1 MISAYLRKG
10 GGGGMFMF
18 RCVAGESV
26 EPLHLWEKSSQ
37 SSGKWLTSVVVV
49 FLSSGPL
56 HINSRPLQAYRV
68 FFFSCP
74 WIIYFLICPV
84 YLAAFGWQIFT
95 FKKVYMFAL
104 TYIFI
109 SYNEIHKAKLNLKR
123 LFFFFFINFMKGMLL
138 GEWEMFVH
146 TDTVSTLSN
155 IPFCQTPSNLRHLTH

>member
-1 MISAYLRKG
+1 
-10 GGGGMFMF
+10 MF

-26 EPLHLWEKSSQ
+26 EPLDLWEKYSQ

-68 FFFSCP
+68 FCFF
-74 WIIYFLICPV
+74 FLSMDILFFD
-84 YLAAFGWQIFT
+84 LADKYSL
-95 FKKVYMFAL
+95 FKKCTCLHWLKF
-104 TYIFI
+104 FI
-109 SYNEIHKAKLNLKR
+109 SYNEIQKAKLNLKR
-123 LFFFFFINFMKGMLL
+123 LFFFFFFNFMKGMLL
-138 GEWEMFVH
+138 GECEMFVH